1 MLNDLFTNTEYKALL
16 EHIAGQY
23 KGQAVLNK
31 QQTAKL
37 LSIAYPL
44 LIFVYRRAGI
54 FLATLKWATQKIL
67 V

>member
-1 MLNDLFTNTEYKALL
+1 MLNDLFTNTEHKALL

-37 LSIAYPL
+37 LSMVYRL
-44 LIFVYRRAGI
+44 LIFAYHRAEI
-54 FLATLKWATQKIL
+54 FLAILKWAMRKTL
-67 V
+67 A